1 MAFLK
6 KYLDIFLKNSILTFL
21 IVNKKFVE
29 IRLKFEI
36 HILLPEKSSF
46 KRTMSSATPKSEAK
60 EEKVKKVSDKDL
72 DLSNANRGVWLVKVP
87 KYIAERWESGNTG
100 KDVGKLKI
108 TRVQG
113 QKPKVSFSLE
123 DSLTKAMPENKEI
136 EQKTSIPKD
145 HTFMIS
151 ANANQTLAVFS
162 CTTGEPTD
170 DAPG

>member
-1 MAFLK
+1 
-6 KYLDIFLKNSILTFL
+6 
-21 IVNKKFVE
+21 
-29 IRLKFEI
+29 
-36 HILLPEKSSF
+36 
-46 KRTMSSATPKSEAK
+46 MSSPTTKSEAK

-108 TRVQG
+108 KRVQG
-113 QKPKVSFSLE
+113 QKPQVSFSLE
-123 DSLTKAMPENKEI
+123 ESLTKAMPENKEI

-145 HTFMIS
+145 HTFMVS

>member
-1 MAFLK
+1 
-6 KYLDIFLKNSILTFL
+6 
-21 IVNKKFVE
+21 
-29 IRLKFEI
+29 
-36 HILLPEKSSF
+36 
-46 KRTMSSATPKSEAK
+46 MSAPTTKSEAK

-170 DAPG
+170 DALRGRSSSGTVASVERTTPSAFAENLYGDTGTATCTLGGEILDSQSASHY